1 MLCAKIWIVW
11 CMHILF
17 HASQAGFGLVVQD
30 LTFILGWFL
39 SGSYWHIT
47 TFIVA
52 PFAASACRCNVLHL
66 ARNHPSQSKYFTIC
80 EFIAGCVWIDCWDN
94 SCWVGQCF
102 YVMCVSPAMD
112 FEYFSHL
119 EACVEATFCNYNSSI
134 LQHQIATIVD
144 AGTAFRPNQSRSDI
158 DFPLL
163 LTDQELTEE
172 NLPRDPN
179 QEHPTD
185 IDILIS
191 EMQALMKLEGLVA
204 GSMKSAINSSVK
216 LLEKAN
222 VHLLHAFDPKH
233 IARAPSPMIE
243 PIYEAMCKLNPDSLT
258 AELDERCM
266 HDLEK
271 CREAQSKSVRAAAE
285 GEVAIMESQTL
296 AALGHFESVLSTL
309 KAKAGLLDSEVS
321 WCRKFPI
328 KLVAQQKRIEPE
340 LLHLREHAGIMLG
353 KVNNDVCRLQTAW
366 EHKRTVYH
374 KQATSNAKWWKESDN
389 RLQDLVARQDE
400 LWERIQ
406 EAERAVRRVTMQHV
420 QELRNRAERGVI
432 AALAENE
439 WTAFDNFCN
448 QRMRDL
454 NEARETC
461 DAQLRV
467 ADILVDCVRGL
478 VEGSIKGIAGVS
490 ANLIMDAQ
498 IKTLNTYSHVYHD
511 QHLMLG
517 EFIFRREQAL
527 TELKSKLEIAAINLE
542 LTGETLDP
550 LAKKTC

>member
-1 MLCAKIWIVW
+1 MMCVGCKLLGNINAQCITNRQ
-11 CMHILF
+11 
-17 HASQAGFGLVVQD
+17 QAMPNGGKKV
-30 LTFILGWFL
+30 I
-39 SGSYWHIT
+39 
-47 TFIVA
+47 
-52 PFAASACRCNVLHL
+52 
-66 ARNHPSQSKYFTIC
+66 SQSVFT
-80 EFIAGCVWIDCWDN
+80 
-94 SCWVGQCF
+94 
-102 YVMCVSPAMD
+102 
-112 FEYFSHL
+112 
-119 EACVEATFCNYNSSI
+119 
-134 LQHQIATIVD
+134 
-144 AGTAFRPNQSRSDI
+144 
-158 DFPLL
+158 
-163 LTDQELTEE
+163 
-172 NLPRDPN
+172 
-179 QEHPTD
+179 
-185 IDILIS
+185 
-191 EMQALMKLEGLVA
+191 KL
-204 GSMKSAINSSVK
+204 S
-216 LLEKAN
+216 
-222 VHLLHAFDPKH
+222 
-233 IARAPSPMIE
+233 
-243 PIYEAMCKLNPDSLT
+243 
-258 AELDERCM
+258 
-266 HDLEK
+266 
-271 CREAQSKSVRAAAE
+271 
-285 GEVAIMESQTL
+285 
-296 AALGHFESVLSTL
+296 
-309 KAKAGLLDSEVS
+309 
-321 WCRKFPI
+321 
-328 KLVAQQKRIEPE
+328 
-340 LLHLREHAGIMLG
+340 
-353 KVNNDVCRLQTAW
+353 
-366 EHKRTVYH
+366 
-374 KQATSNAKWWKESDN
+374 

-550 LAKKTC
+550 LAKKHADDFYNLTTASKKLEQEIISLKTRQHAADEQFSQVKEMLHALEGPQGHNPSKDTLEQLLLQKREKLAEYRNVLRPSSAPVQALRFARDIVVPSPITGPRTLRPLAS